1 MKKIITKDIENRK
14 KVKKF
19 ELEHFI
25 LKQIYANSNFL
36 KMLRW
41 NALTKLNKS
50 LRRQTS
56 KTHLS
61 NRCVKTINRKTFHKF
76 SNLSRI
82 VFLKLAKSG
91 LISGLR
97 KASW

>member
-1 MKKIITKDIENRK
+1 MKKIIAKDVRNRK
-14 KVKKF
+14 KINQL
-19 ELEHFI
+19 ELEHFV
-25 LKQIYANSNFL
+25 LKQIYTNSNFF

-41 NALTKLNKS
+41 NALNKLNKLS
-50 LRRQTS
+50 RFSS
-56 KTHLS
+56 KTLLS
-61 NRCVKTINRKTFHKF
+61 NRCIKTINRKTFHKF
-76 SNLSRI
+76 SNLSRT

>member
-1 MKKIITKDIENRK
+1 MKKIIAKDIDTRK
-14 KVKKF
+14 KVKQF

-25 LKQIYANSNFL
+25 LKQIYANSNFF

-41 NALTKLNKS
+41 NALNKLNKS
-50 LRRQTS
+50 LKHNS
-56 KTHLS
+56 KTFIS

-76 SNLSRI
+76 SNLSRT